1 MLNMKWND
9 KLEEGSPAHN
19 LASSTARTIR
29 SVAGPGA
36 GKSFA
41 IQRRIAR
48 LMSEGIA
55 PERILAI
62 TFTRTAAKDLRRDI
76 SGLDVEN
83 SENVVARTLHS
94 HALGILMR
102 ADIIEQTQ
110 RTPRMILEHEIKPA
124 IRDLER
130 EKYGTIKERE
140 DLKDA
145 YLAAWATLQVDEAGF
160 TKEEKQ
166 TNYEADLTEWM
177 KFHSGMLIGEVIP
190 EAIRY
195 LKYNPASDAIGAYDV
210 ILVDEYQDLNKAEQE
225 FIRLIRGDASAVI
238 VGDDD
243 QSIYGFKYAHP
254 EGIRTIETLHGEFTD
269 IPFEQ
274 CRRCPTGVTNLA
286 SNLIGN
292 NPDRTLGR
300 LVPFDENPAGEIH
313 IVQWT
318 NYEEEVPGIT
328 KLIQQ
333 ELAEG
338 VIEPKDILVL
348 APRRLVGYQ
357 LRDHLLKAG
366 VPVQSYFRESAIKKL
381 PVQRAYSLLNFL
393 AYPEDA
399 VALRFLLGAGSDDF
413 RSPQYKKLMD
423 ISKEKK
429 LSVKEVLDLLIT
441 GELEAKGFTTIL
453 KEYRK
458 VLAELI
464 QMKQALKEEP
474 SELFS
479 KVFIKG
485 DESESDFY
493 ELNQIYQEIL
503 EEKGSDEAKVDETQ
517 DSWIRDVFSK
527 LQEKVTNPEIPD
539 DIDHVRIMSLHSSKG
554 LSSKFVI
561 ICSMVDELMPF
572 FSKEL
577 TDEQRVLHL
586 QEQRRLFYV
595 AITRCKGDNTYKGRL
610 MISSF
615 VNIPGI
621 KALGLNIPSKP
632 NENRRVTATRFI
644 RELGREAPAP
654 VLGNTLFT
662 S

>member
-1 MLNMKWND
+1 MNWND
-9 KLEEGSPAHN
+9 NLEAGTPAHN
-19 LASSTARTIR
+19 LASSTAKTIR

-48 LMSEGIA
+48 LMAEGVS
-55 PERILAI
+55 PEKILAI
-62 TFTRTAAKDLRRDI
+62 TFTRTAAKDLKRDI
-76 SGLDVEN
+76 SSLDVEH
-83 SENVVARTLHS
+83 SEKVVARTLHS

-102 ADIIEQTQ
+102 ADIIEQTN

-124 IRDLER
+124 LRDLDKD
-130 EKYGTIKERE
+130 KYGTVKERE
-140 DLKDA
+140 ELRDA
-145 YLAAWATLQVDEAGF
+145 YLAAWATLQLDEPGF

-166 TNYEADLTEWM
+166 NSYEIDLTEWM
-177 KFHSGMLIGEVIP
+177 KSHSGMLIGEVIP
-190 EAIRY
+190 EAIKY
-195 LKYNPASDAIGAYDV
+195 LKFNPASDAIGAYDV

-225 FIRLIRGDASAVI
+225 FIKLIRGDAHIVI

-254 EGIRTIETLHGEFTD
+254 EGIRTIDVLHGEFTD

-274 CRRCPTGVTNLA
+274 CRRCPTEVTKLA
-286 SNLIGN
+286 SQLISN
-292 NPDRTLGR
+292 NPDRTLGQ
-300 LVPFDENPAGEIH
+300 LVPFDKNPKGEVH
-313 IVQWT
+313 IVQWN

-348 APRRLVGYQ
+348 APRRLIGYQ
-357 LRDHLLKAG
+357 LRDHLLGAG
-366 VPVQSYFRESAIKKL
+366 IAVQSYFRESAMKKL

-393 AYPEDA
+393 AYPNDA
-399 VALRFLLGAGSDDF
+399 VALRFLLGAGADDY
-413 RSPQYKKLMD
+413 RSPQYKKLVEL
-423 ISKEKK
+423 SKTKGI
-429 LSVKEVLDLLIT
+429 SVKEVLDLIIKGEQEAT
-441 GELEAKGFTTIL
+441 GLTTII

-458 VLAELI
+458 VLSDLI
-464 QMKQALKEEP
+464 QMKQVLKDAPE
-474 SELFS
+474 ELFS
-479 KVFIKG
+479 KIFITN
-485 DESESDFY
+485 EEAETEFY
-493 ELNQIYQEIL
+493 ELNQIYQEVL
-503 EEKGSDEAKVDETQ
+503 GEEGSDEAKDEETQ
-517 DSWIRDVFSK
+517 STWIKKIFSK

-572 FSKEL
+572 LSRDL
-577 TDEQRVLHL
+577 TPEQAEHHI

-595 AITRCKGDNTYKGRL
+595 AITRCKGDDSYKGRL

-615 VNIPGI
+615 INIPGT
-621 KALGLNIPSKP
+621 KALGLNIIAQA
-632 NENRRVTATRFI
+632 NANRKVTTTRFV
-644 RELGREAPAP
+644 RELGSEAPRP
-654 VLGNTLFT
+654 VLGNTLFK
-662 S
+662 

>member
-1 MLNMKWND
+1 MNWND
-9 KLEEGSPAHN
+9 DLEEGTPAHN

-48 LMSEGIA
+48 LMSEGVV
-55 PERILAI
+55 PEKILAI
-62 TFTRTAAKDLRRDI
+62 TFTRTAAKDLRREI
-76 SGLDVEN
+76 SALDVED
-83 SENVVARTLHS
+83 SDKVVARTLHS

-102 ADIIEQTQ
+102 ADIIEQTN
-110 RTPRMILEHEIKPA
+110 RIPRMILEHEIKPA

-130 EKYGTIKERE
+130 DKYGSVKERE
-140 DLKDA
+140 ELRDA
-145 YLAAWATLQVDEAGF
+145 YLAAWATLQVDEPGF

-166 TNYEADLTEWM
+166 TSYEADLTDWM

-190 EAIRY
+190 EAIKY
-195 LKYNPASDAIGAYDV
+195 LKFNPASDAIGAYDV

-225 FIRLIRGDASAVI
+225 FIKLIRGDAHIVI

-254 EGIRTIETLHGEFTD
+254 EGIRTVDVLHGEFTD

-274 CRRCPTGVTNLA
+274 CRRCPTEVTKLA
-286 SNLIGN
+286 AQLISN
-292 NPDRTLGR
+292 NPDRTLGQ
-300 LVPFDENPAGEIH
+300 LVPFDKNPKGEIH
-313 IVQWT
+313 IVQWN

-348 APRRLVGYQ
+348 APRRLIGYQ
-357 LRDHLLKAG
+357 LRDHLLQARI
-366 VPVQSYFRESAIKKL
+366 PVQSYFRESAMKRL

-393 AYPEDA
+393 ASPDDA
-399 VALRFLLGAGSDDF
+399 VSLRFLLGAGADDY
-413 RSPQYKKLMD
+413 RAPQYKKLVELSKSKG
-423 ISKEKK
+423 ISI
-429 LSVKEVLDLLIT
+429 KEVLDLIIK
-441 GELEAKGFTTIL
+441 GELEAKGLTTIL

-458 VLAELI
+458 VLGELI
-464 QMKQALKEEP
+464 QMRQVLKDGPE
-474 SELFS
+474 ELFS
-479 KVFIKG
+479 KIFING
-485 DESESDFY
+485 SEAETDFY
-493 ELNQIYQEIL
+493 ELNQIYQEVL
-503 EEKGSDEAKVDETQ
+503 REEGSDEVKDDETQ
-517 DSWIRDVFSK
+517 RSWIKKIFSK

-572 FSKEL
+572 LSRDL
-577 TDEQRVLHL
+577 TPEQAERHI

-595 AITRCKGDNTYKGRL
+595 AITRCKGDDSYKGRL

-615 VNIPGI
+615 VNIPGN
-621 KALGLNIPSKP
+621 KARGLNIIAQA
-632 NENRRVTATRFI
+632 NTNRRVIATRFV
-644 RELGREAPAP
+644 RELGVDAPRP
-654 VLGNTLFT
+654 ILGTTLLK
-662 S
+662 